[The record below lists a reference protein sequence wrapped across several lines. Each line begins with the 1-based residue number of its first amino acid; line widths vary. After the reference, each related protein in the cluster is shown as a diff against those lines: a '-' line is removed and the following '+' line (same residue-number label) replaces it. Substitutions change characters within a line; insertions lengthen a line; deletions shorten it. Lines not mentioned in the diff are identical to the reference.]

1 MEKNDQQEVKQKTGE
16 KMKDNSPDKLAMIIL
31 AAGKGTRMKSPLPK
45 VLHPVAGRPMI
56 EKVIQASK
64 KAGATDLRIVVGHGQ
79 NLVRS
84 VVEPMGGT
92 CFVQEQQLGTA
103 DAVKAAKVEDI
114 EGDVIIMNGDHP
126 LIEAEDVKR
135 FLQIF
140 RDEKCDLAVV
150 TAEVKKPGVFGRV
163 IRHMGHLKAIVEAKD
178 ASADTLK
185 IREINTGIYVAKA
198 SVLAEYLPQI
208 KNHNSKNEFYVTD
221 LISLCI
227 DDGCK
232 VMAIKAFPKVAVG
245 VNDQMELAHATRLLF
260 RRKAKRLMEEGVLM
274 IDPNST
280 YIEESVEVGA
290 GSVLYPNTF
299 LRGSTKVGSFS
310 VIEPNVFISD
320 SQIGNSVQVRAGS
333 YIEQTVIHNHAS
345 VGPYARLRPQT
356 TIGEEAHVGNFVEM
370 KKVKFGKKSK
380 AGHLTYLGDA
390 EIGEEVNIGCG
401 TITCNY
407 AADKKKYKT
416 TIGNRVFVGSDTQF
430 VAPIEVGD
438 DAVIGSGSTIT
449 KNVPAKALAV
459 ARGKQ
464 VIKENYTPK
473 ALEEPV
479 SKE

>member
-1 MEKNDQQEVKQKTGE
+1 MAKNDTVKSSETTPKE
-16 KMKDNSPDKLAMIIL
+16 PNKLAMIIL

-56 EKVIQASK
+56 EKVIHASK
-64 KAGATDLRIVVGHGQ
+64 KAGATDLRVIVGHGQ
-79 NLVRS
+79 ALVRS
-84 VVEPMGGT
+84 VVEPLGVT
-92 CFVQEQQLGTA
+92 CFVQENQLGTA
-103 DAVKAAKVEDI
+103 DAVKSAQVETI

-126 LIEAEDVKR
+126 LIEAADIMN

-140 RDEKCDLAVV
+140 REEKCDLAVV
-150 TAEVKKPGVFGRV
+150 TAVVKSPGEFGRI
-163 IRHMGHLKAIVEAKD
+163 IRHAGNLKAIVEAKD

-208 KNHNSKNEFYVTD
+208 QNHNAKKEFYVTD

-227 DDGCK
+227 EDDCK
-232 VMAIKAFPKVAVG
+232 VMAIKASPKVAVG
-245 VNDQMELAHATRLLF
+245 VNNQIELAHATKLIF
-260 RRKAKRLMEEGVLM
+260 QRKAKRLMEEGVLM
-274 IDPNST
+274 LDPACT

-290 GSVLYPNTF
+290 GSVIYPNVF
-299 LRGSTKVGSFS
+299 LRGATKVGSFS
-310 VIEPNVFISD
+310 VIEPQVFISD
-320 SQIGNSVQVRAGS
+320 SIISDSVQIRAGS
-333 YIEQTVIHNHAS
+333 YIEQSVIHSRAT

-356 TIGEEAHVGNFVEM
+356 SIGEEAHVGNFVEM

-390 EIGEEVNIGCG
+390 DIGEDVNIGCG

-416 TIGNRVFVGSDTQF
+416 IIGNRVFVGSDTQF

-438 DAVIGSGSTIT
+438 DAIIGSGSTIT
-449 KNVPAKALAV
+449 KERAGKILG
-459 ARGKQ
+459 RG
-464 VIKENYTPK
+464 
-473 ALEEPV
+473 
-479 SKE
+479 SW